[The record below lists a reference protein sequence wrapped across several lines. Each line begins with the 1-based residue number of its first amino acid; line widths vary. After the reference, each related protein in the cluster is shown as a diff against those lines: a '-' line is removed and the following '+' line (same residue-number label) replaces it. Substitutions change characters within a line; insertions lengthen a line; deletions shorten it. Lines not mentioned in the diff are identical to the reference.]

1 MPEPQAVTLSR
12 NFPSPLLDAGRSR
25 SRRERCDDVRSGI
38 VHLRAGGSGIE
49 LRLLRAEFGGHSV
62 GPLFKWI
69 KQHLR
74 IKRFFGTSANS
85 VKTQIWISVAVY
97 VLIAII
103 KKQLPIQ
110 HSLYTILQVLST
122 TLFEKTP
129 VPLVFQRYEESA
141 RTVDASNQLIL
152 FDI

>member
-1 MPEPQAVTLSR
+1 FLPATTVAAIYRYRWQV
-12 NFPSPLLDAGRSR
+12 
-25 SRRERCDDVRSGI
+25 
-38 VHLRAGGSGIE
+38 E
-49 LRLLRAEFGGHSV
+49 LF
-62 GPLFKWI
+62 FKWI

-103 KKQLPIQ
+103 KKQLQ
-110 HSLYTILQVLST
+110 LRHSLYTILQVLST

-129 VPLVFQRYEESA
+129 VPLVFQRYEEE
-141 RTVDASNQLIL
+141 IH
-152 FDI
+152 FDDGP